1 MNFAARSNMADPDRR
16 TCRQGDRA
24 EASDMPKTVGITM
37 TAGGYEVRMGT
48 QVSRFPS
55 VEDAVDFASRRL
67 NWANHL
73 RDLKQRCE

>member
-1 MNFAARSNMADPDRR
+1 
-16 TCRQGDRA
+16 
-24 EASDMPKTVGITM
+24 MPTTVEITM
-37 TAGGYEVRMGT
+37 TPGGYEVRMGA

-55 VEDAVDFASRRL
+55 VEDALDFASRRL